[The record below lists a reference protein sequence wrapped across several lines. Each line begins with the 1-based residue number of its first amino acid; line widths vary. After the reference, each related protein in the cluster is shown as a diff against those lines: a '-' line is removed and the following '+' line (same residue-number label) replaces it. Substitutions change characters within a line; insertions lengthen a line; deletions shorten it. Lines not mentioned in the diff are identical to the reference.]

1 MVELEQIIVSIR
13 QLEIYGEGAVL
24 ELFRIHDDTHVIQH
38 GLCVH
43 ALRGGADAQ
52 LGCLWILPGAVSQ
65 LKGRYEVSVSPC
77 AGLRLIP
84 KLLQRVR
91 AQAAGF
97 TVFRVGKYQRVRDLR
112 DPLILALF
120 IIGAR
125 HLKHPAG
132 VAEVRHELFGIF
144 ARLQL
149 IQMDRVCVVPAH
161 VFLIDRLDI
170 VLQRAVILPGIPYLF
185 QVLRQLDHGGDLR
198 GGVPLVDVQKGLVV
212 DELIDRRRVGQI
224 FADVLFTP
232 MRPVVRLKDDLGVG
246 EERLRLGDVTRP
258 AVRVPHLR
266 AAQRIE
272 IVHRPA
278 AILRHPQSL
287 AVGEIGVHLGRGFRP
302 RRLLED
308 HPHAVNGRF
317 KNRLCD
323 LVARR
328 NIADAVLHRGQS
340 DANRKTALL
349 AVGQHGAILKKRPPL
364 HCRADKDVFLHHR
377 VRIAL
382 RHDDRGLSGGELLV
396 ERQAAVRDLLG
407 RDQSLDT
414 AIVVHMRM
422 ADHNGD
428 DPPIAHLGAEEL
440 QRLLRGISAAAAV
453 HDDPSVLAADEGDI
467 GNIVAAHLIDAVGDL
482 KKAVNVV

>member
-1 MVELEQIIVSIR
+1 
-13 QLEIYGEGAVL
+13 
-24 ELFRIHDDTHVIQH
+24 
-38 GLCVH
+38 
-43 ALRGGADAQ
+43 
-52 LGCLWILPGAVSQ
+52 
-65 LKGRYEVSVSPC
+65 
-77 AGLRLIP
+77 
-84 KLLQRVR
+84 
-91 AQAAGF
+91 
-97 TVFRVGKYQRVRDLR
+97 
-112 DPLILALF
+112 
-120 IIGAR
+120 
-125 HLKHPAG
+125 
-132 VAEVRHELFGIF
+132 
-144 ARLQL
+144 
-149 IQMDRVCVVPAH
+149 MDRVCVVPAH

-185 QVLRQLDHGGDLR
+185 QVLRQPDHGGDLC
-198 GGVPLVDVQKGLVV
+198 GGVPPVDVQKGLVV

-278 AILRHPQSL
+278 AILRHPQRL

-308 HPHAVNGRF
+308 GPHAVDGRF

-396 ERQAAVRDLLG
+396 ERQAAVRDLLR

-453 HDDPSVLAADEGDI
+453 HDDPAVLAADEGDI

>member
-1 MVELEQIIVSIR
+1 M
-13 QLEIYGEGAVL
+13 
-24 ELFRIHDDTHVIQH
+24 
-38 GLCVH
+38 
-43 ALRGGADAQ
+43 
-52 LGCLWILPGAVSQ
+52 
-65 LKGRYEVSVSPC
+65 
-77 AGLRLIP
+77 
-84 KLLQRVR
+84 
-91 AQAAGF
+91 
-97 TVFRVGKYQRVRDLR
+97 
-112 DPLILALF
+112 
-120 IIGAR
+120 
-125 HLKHPAG
+125 
-132 VAEVRHELFGIF
+132 
-144 ARLQL
+144 
-149 IQMDRVCVVPAH
+149 
-161 VFLIDRLDI
+161 
-170 VLQRAVILPGIPYLF
+170 LQRAVILPGIPYLF
-185 QVLRQLDHGGDLR
+185 QVLRQPDHGGDLR
-198 GGVPLVDVQKGLVV
+198 GGVALVDVQKGLVV
-212 DELIDRRRVGQI
+212 DKLIDGGCVGQI
-224 FADVLFTP
+224 FADSLLAP
-232 MRPVVRLKDDLGVG
+232 MGPVVCLKNDLGVG
-246 EERLRLGDVTRP
+246 EERLRLGDITRP

-266 AAQRIE
+266 AAQRVE

-278 AILRHPQSL
+278 AILR
-287 AVGEIGVHLGRGFRP
+287 GGFRP

-364 HCRADKDVFLHHR
+364 HCRADKDIFLHHR

-382 RHDDRGLSGGELLV
+382 RHDDRGFSGGELLV
-396 ERQAAVRDLLG
+396 KRQAAVRDLLG

-440 QRLLRGISAAAAV
+440 QRLPRGIPAAAAV
-453 HDDPSVLAADEGDI
+453 HDDPAVFAADEGDI